1 MSRMVTAITLYVEGR
16 NYLFF
21 SLFLRNIYSQMLVC
35 SFLIFLVLLF
45 TNKGTSTTYYGNNA
59 LYSLLS
65 TIKKHLCCYTMHL
78 KLKMK
83 HIWSELRSRHENDE
97 SDNHKHTSYQHVC
110 SRNYWFSRYDVN
122 IILTWMKYQIY
133 ENILYLSILKERGP
147 KANRFINFNMFY
159 DSR

>member
-1 MSRMVTAITLYVEGR
+1 MWKEEIIW
-16 NYLFF
+16 FF
-21 SLFLRNIYSQMLVC
+21 FLFLRNIYSQMLVC

-110 SRNYWFSRYDVN
+110 SRNYWFSRYDVKYN
-122 IILTWMKYQIY
+122 INVNEISNLWKHF
-133 ENILYLSILKERGP
+133 ILKYFERAGT
-147 KANRFINFNMFY
+147 KGKSFY
-159 DSR
+159 QF

>member
-1 MSRMVTAITLYVEGR
+1 MWKEEIIC
-16 NYLFF
+16 FF

-83 HIWSELRSRHENDE
+83 HIWSELRSRHEDDE
-97 SDNHKHTSYQHVC
+97 SDNHKTHIVSTCMLTQLLIFEI
-110 SRNYWFSRYDVN
+110 WWKN